1 MNSQQQS
8 WEEAYSLHLWSSE
21 ILSLQVLRGCALY
34 PLSGASRIPEHVD
47 KAPGCAV
54 VWALL

>member
-21 ILSLQVLRGCALY
+21 ILSLQGLRGCALY
-34 PLSGASRIPEHVD
+34 SERGLQDP
-47 KAPGCAV
+47 
-54 VWALL
+54 